1 MLYLLC
7 RARKMA
13 ALVLL
18 VPLMLSAAGA
28 RAGSFFFQ
36 YTNVYAGT
44 KPEGSPAW
52 VNSLF
57 SDISPGTVQL
67 KISANGLTGGEFL
80 SAMFFNLDPS
90 LNPTKLAFSYVSGS
104 GGFTLPT
111 IKTGANAFKADGQ
124 GKYDIDFT
132 FSQKAAK
139 EFTANDYVIYDISS
153 SAFTLVASDFDVLST
168 AAGGCSEFLAA
179 AEISGIPG
187 TCDTT
192 GTGWV
197 APGGVTPAPEP
208 HALAVFA
215 LGGVF
220 CAAAGWRRIRVR
232 RV

>member
-1 MLYLLC
+1 
-7 RARKMA
+7 MA

-18 VPLMLSAAGA
+18 LPLVFSAAGA

-44 KPEGSPAW
+44 LPEGSPAW

-57 SDISPGTVQL
+57 SDVSPGTVQL
-67 KISANGLTGGEFL
+67 KISANGLANGEFL
-80 SAMFFNLDPS
+80 SAAFFNLDPS
-90 LNPTKLAFSYVSGS
+90 LNPTKLTFNYVSGS
-104 GGFTLPT
+104 GGFALPT
-111 IKTGANAFKADGQ
+111 IKTGANNFKADGQ

-139 EFTANDYVIYDISS
+139 EFTGNDYVIYDITS
-153 SAFTLVASDFDVLST
+153 SAFVLTAADFDVLST
-168 AAGGCSEFLAA
+168 AAGGCDEFFAA
-179 AEISGIPG
+179 TEISGIPG
-187 TCDTT
+187 ACDTT

-208 HALAVFA
+208 QVLALVM

-220 CAAAGWRRIRVR
+220 CVAAGRRRNRARRI
-232 RV
+232 